1 MSQLKNILTIGV
13 SLLMLTLYGQEQK
26 LGYYDS
32 ILSLPIENSEKGK
45 LIEQFL
51 DTHSDIEPLEL
62 ASYYYEFSKWNWT
75 KLRDQD
81 RGKFYAKK
89 EYDLRKQ
96 IGEEKNLEEI
106 KRNLYNLGFMHHRS
120 KYPEYDN
127 ALAYFDTLI
136 MLTPQ
141 NESRLGNLY
150 RERGDIYDKLGDFQ
164 RALEDYSFSENI
176 CKEIGRPDLQ
186 LKTLINISG
195 TYVSINDSTYVDDF
209 DKNLSKIQQIDS
221 SLFSKKQKGML
232 LANIGYMR
240 HFQKRNAVA
249 LQTTEEA
256 ITLLKDARDTLHLFT
271 SYNLLGVIH
280 KAQKEYKK
288 AEITFAQAE
297 KYAKKDPLFESIIA
311 NNLADLYKQ
320 QGDLKKALHYYYKAL
335 QTIEGLAPNLHPD
348 VYLTPENLAISPHK
362 IHVFGY
368 LSDLSNA
375 LLAYYKKTEKQ
386 ESLIKANDIIALAD
400 ALVDDLFLESREEL
414 SKLFWREKSS
424 NLYLN
429 GVYIADEL
437 EMPDLALYYIEKN
450 KGLLLLENITNV
462 SARQKAN
469 IPSTIIDRE
478 YRLLSAIKKI
488 ETTLISDRLKTIE
501 KIDSLKNK
509 VFSLK
514 RNYVALIDSLE
525 QRYPAYYSYKQGLS
539 IPSVSEIRRDLEDNE
554 VIVSYAI
561 GDSTSYVLLVTKDT
575 INLKKIATST
585 PELTN
590 RIATLR
596 KQLEKPFY
604 KQSDI
609 VAYQDSAN
617 NLYDILFPFENKEEV
632 LLDKRIFIIPDGSLH
647 SLPFEALSVSKEMP
661 LPASYFITKSEISY
675 KYSLS
680 VESQLRLLRPPSQRT
695 IVGVLPSIFK
705 DNYQESLLQ
714 STNELAQMTPFL
726 EDGLLTQEAA
736 NKKAF
741 IKAFED
747 NSIIHISTH
756 GGVSAEGP
764 WLALYDERLFLNEL
778 YFLKNQKDLV
788 VLNACKTLSGEFQKG
803 EGVFNLMR
811 GFTNAGA
818 KSVIGSLWDINEKSS
833 LEITTQFYSNLQQ
846 GNRKSEALQKA
857 KLSYLKTHANTSE
870 ASPYYWSAITLVG
883 SNESLY
889 TPFPYG
895 KILFFLVMGIL
906 LFIGVRIL
914 LKKSN
919 TNY

>member
-1 MSQLKNILTIGV
+1 MSYLKNILITGV
-13 SLLMLTLYGQEQK
+13 LLLVFTVQGQEEK
-26 LGYYDS
+26 ISIYDS

-51 DTHSDIEPLEL
+51 TNGPAIDSLEL
-62 ASYYYEFSKWNWT
+62 AMYYYEFSKWNWS

-96 IGEEKNLEEI
+96 IGQEKNLEEI

-150 RERGDIYDKLGDFQ
+150 RERGDTYDKLGDFQ

-256 ITLLKDARDTLHLFT
+256 IVLLKEARDTLHLFT

-288 AEITFAQAE
+288 AEITFTQAE
-297 KYAKKDPLFESIIA
+297 KYAKKDPLFESVIA
-311 NNLADLYKQ
+311 NNLADLYQ
-320 QGDLKKALHYYYKAL
+320 EQGDFKNAIHYYYTAL
-335 QTIEGLAPNLHPD
+335 QIIEGVAPNSNTD
-348 VYLTPENLAISPHK
+348 TYLTPENIAISPHK
-362 IHVFGY
+362 TIVFGY
-368 LSDLSNA
+368 LTDLSNA
-375 LLAYYKKTEKQ
+375 LIAYYKKTHE
-386 ESLIKANDIIALAD
+386 LNNIVKAKDIIALAD
-400 ALVDDLFLESREEL
+400 ALVDDIFLESREEL
-414 SKLFWREKSS
+414 SKLSWREKSS

-429 GVYIADEL
+429 GVYITHEL
-437 EMPDLALYYIEKN
+437 NMPDLALYYIEKN
-450 KGLLLLENITNV
+450 KGLVLLENITNV

-469 IPSTIIDRE
+469 IPSSVIDKE
-478 YRLLSAIKKI
+478 YRLLSAIKEI
-488 ETTLISDRLKTIE
+488 ETTLISEPLKATE

-525 QRYPAYYSYKQGLS
+525 QKFPAYFSYKQGLS
-539 IPSVSEIRRDLEDNE
+539 IPSISEIRQDLEDNE
-554 VIVSYAI
+554 VIVSYAV
-561 GDSTSYVLLVTKDT
+561 GDSLSYALLVTKEA
-575 INLKKIATST
+575 IKLQKMAVST
-585 PELTN
+585 PELTHS
-590 RIATLR
+590 IAAFQ
-596 KQLEKPFY
+596 KQLETPFD

-609 VAYQDSAN
+609 VAYQN
-617 NLYDILFPFENKEEV
+617 NAKSLYDILFPFENKEE
-632 LLDKRIFIIPDGSLH
+632 LLFDKRIFIIPDGSLH
-647 SLPFEALSVSKEMP
+647 FLPFEALVVSKKDP
-661 LPASYFITKSEISY
+661 LSNSYFITKSEISY

-680 VESQLRLLRPPSQRT
+680 VENQLQLLRPPEQKS
-695 IVGVLPSIFK
+695 IVGIIPSTFK
-705 DNYQESLLQ
+705 DNYQEPLLQ
-714 STNELAQMTPFL
+714 STNELEQMEFFL
-726 EDGLLTQEAA
+726 QNEVLIEQAASKEAFV
-736 NKKAF
+736 KAF
-741 IKAFED
+741 DD
-747 NSIIHISTH
+747 NAIIHISTH
-756 GGVSAEGP
+756 GGVSTEGP
-764 WLALYDERLFLNEL
+764 WLALYDERLFLSEL

-818 KSVIGSLWDINEKSS
+818 KSVVGSLWDINEKSS
-833 LEITTQFYSNLQQ
+833 LEITTQFYRNLKQ

-857 KLSYLKTHANTSE
+857 KLSYLKAHANTSE

-883 SNESLY
+883 SDEALY
-889 TPFPYG
+889 TSFPYG
-895 KILFFLVMGIL
+895 TLFLYLVIAIL
-906 LFIGVRIL
+906 LFVGVRMFIL
-914 LKKSN
+914 KSKK
-919 TNY
+919 